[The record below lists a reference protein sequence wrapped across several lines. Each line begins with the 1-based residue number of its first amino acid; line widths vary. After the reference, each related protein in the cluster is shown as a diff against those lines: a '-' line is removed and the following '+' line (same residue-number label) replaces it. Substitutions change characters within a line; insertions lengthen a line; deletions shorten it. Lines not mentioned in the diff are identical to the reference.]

1 MITKLTQPP
10 ITTKKDFFCDGKD
23 VNLYPI
29 TSSSIGKD
37 KESCSDSKRIA
48 LYVLYVLYVIYVLY
62 NIPSSKENYNA

>member
-1 MITKLTQPP
+1 MR
-10 ITTKKDFFCDGKD
+10 DFFCGGTYGD
-23 VNLYPI
+23 LYPI